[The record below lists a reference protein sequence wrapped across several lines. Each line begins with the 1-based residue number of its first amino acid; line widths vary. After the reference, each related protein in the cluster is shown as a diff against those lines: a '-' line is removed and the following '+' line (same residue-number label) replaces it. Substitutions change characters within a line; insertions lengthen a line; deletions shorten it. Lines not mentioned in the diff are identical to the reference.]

1 MRLFPWLAIT
11 SDGHASHFTASRL
24 LTDFYFALQVR
35 KTQAAIKHALTERFY
50 AWEDARK
57 LAQQDPEVDLSG
69 VGPAYTPEGAH
80 LESEEA
86 AWEDIDEQSTAGGR
100 SEAAKETRSSKEAID
115 PSTIP
120 NGAKAHENA
129 HRV

>member
-1 MRLFPWLAIT
+1 MRLFPRLAMT
-11 SDGHASHFTASRL
+11 FDGHASHFTASQL
-24 LTDFYFALQVR
+24 ITDFYFALQVR

-80 LESEEA
+80 LEPEEV
-86 AWEDIDEQSTAGGR
+86 AWEEVNEQNAAGGG
-100 SEAAKETRSSKEAID
+100 SEGAKETRSSKEAID

-120 NGAKAHENA
+120 NRAKAHEDA
-129 HRV
+129 PRV